1 MLAVAMVEVGL
12 AVERGAEALVVAMAL
27 VMQAAAPR
35 GDRYGTDALKPLRDA
50 VALETRPL

>member
-35 GDRYGTDALKPLRDA
+35 VTDTHRCTQTLA
-50 VALETRPL
+50 